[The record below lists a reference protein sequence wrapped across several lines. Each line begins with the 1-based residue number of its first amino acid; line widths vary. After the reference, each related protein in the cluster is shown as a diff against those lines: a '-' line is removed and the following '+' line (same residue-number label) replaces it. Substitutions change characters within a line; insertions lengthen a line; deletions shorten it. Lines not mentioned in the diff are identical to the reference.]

1 MSGRGRIEQS
11 AVARAALRRQ
21 LAAHSEPAP
30 GERIFVN
37 RALRMETIRCVGFDL
52 DWTLADYE
60 RLPLERLVFELARER
75 LIEHHGYPEHLRGVA
90 FRPDFPCRGLLIDRE
105 AGTVLRMSRHRFV
118 NLAYFGRER
127 LDRAD
132 LKRLYRFEPI
142 QPASSR
148 FYHIDSLF
156 ELPETNLYAELIE
169 LSKHG
174 GDLARRSFRRI
185 FTDVRSAVD
194 WVHAARA
201 LKARV
206 EADTPT
212 FLRRDPLLAL
222 ALLRLRLGGRKIF
235 LLTNSG
241 WRYASHL
248 CAYLFDGAVPGLDSW
263 RQLFDLVVVSAG
275 KPTFFRRRRPF
286 VELDDSGG
294 ETGETEH
301 PVWGRVYRG
310 GCLPGLMRLI
320 DAPGEQVLYVGDH
333 VYGDVVSS
341 KRESTWRTALVVR
354 ELETELA
361 SAAQDGETMAA
372 HLRLLRRLNAAG
384 GRMDHLRDLDALD
397 AAGASDGGRA
407 ATETRADLE
416 RAVEEHRD
424 LAARVAGSADE
435 IDRSYNRYWGSLFKQ
450 GTSKS
455 RFADQIESYAC
466 LYTSRVRN
474 FVRYGSRHYFRVAHD
489 PMMHELADLDPETG
503 GEDPA

>member
-1 MSGRGRIEQS
+1 MSGRIERG
-11 AVARAALRRQ
+11 AGTREALRRQ
-21 LAAHSEPAP
+21 LLAHPAP
-30 GERIFVN
+30 TSNERIFVN

-60 RLPLERLVFELARER
+60 RLPLEQLVFELARDR
-75 LIEHHGYPEHLRGVA
+75 LIEHHGYPEKLREVA

-118 NLAYFGRER
+118 NLAYFGRDR
-127 LDRAD
+127 LDRGE

-142 QPASSR
+142 QPASGR

-169 LSKHG
+169 LTKHG

-185 FTDVRSAVD
+185 FTDVRQAVD
-194 WVHAARA
+194 WVHAEGA

-241 WRYASHL
+241 WRYANHL
-248 CAYLFDGAVPGLDSW
+248 CAFLFDGVVPGLESW

-275 KPTFFRRRRPF
+275 KPEFFRRQAPF

-294 ETGETEH
+294 EIGETEQ
-301 PVWGRVYRG
+301 PVWGRAYRG
-310 GCLPGLMRLI
+310 GDLAGLMRLI
-320 DAPGEQVLYVGDH
+320 EGPGEQVLYVGDH

-341 KRESTWRTALVVR
+341 KRKSTWRTALIVR
-354 ELETELA
+354 ELEDELA
-361 SAAQDGETMAA
+361 AAARDGEAMTA
-372 HLRLLRRLNAAG
+372 HLELLRRLSAAG
-384 GRMDHLRDLDALD
+384 GRMDHLRDLENL
-397 AAGASDGGRA
+397 GTDGSPSH
-407 ATETRADLE
+407 DLE
-416 RAVEEHRD
+416 RAVAEHAD
-424 LAARVAGSADE
+424 LAARVAASADE
-435 IDRSYNRYWGSLFKQ
+435 IDRAYNPYWGSLFKQ

-455 RFADQIESYAC
+455 RFADQIEAYAC
-466 LYTSRVRN
+466 LYTARVRN
-474 FVRYGSRHYFRVAHD
+474 FAHYGSRHYFRVTHD
-489 PMMHELADLDPETG
+489 PMMHELTDLGPETG
-503 GEDPA
+503 GG